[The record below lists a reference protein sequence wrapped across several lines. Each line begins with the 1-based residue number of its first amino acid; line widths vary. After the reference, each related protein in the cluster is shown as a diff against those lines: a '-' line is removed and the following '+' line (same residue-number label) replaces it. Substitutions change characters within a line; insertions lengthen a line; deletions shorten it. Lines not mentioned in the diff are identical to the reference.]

1 MGGRLRD
8 LRAPGRPAGGVPGG
22 AGSTAGRHGP
32 GRGDRGLDA
41 LGIPKGGKDGGSEGA
56 AAPEPGGHTPR
67 PAPLLAPA
75 ACLRL
80 QPPPPPSLPPLP
92 RRRPRAR
99 APLSRDEAGL
109 HHAGDRARAG
119 ARATA
124 AAAAAP

>member
-1 MGGRLRD
+1 MVGGRLWD

-41 LGIPKGGKDGGSEGA
+41 LGSPKGGRDGGSEGA
-56 AAPEPGGHTPR
+56 AAPEPSGHTPR

-92 RRRPRAR
+92 RRRPRTR
-99 APLSRDEAGL
+99 APLSRDGAGL
-109 HHAGDRARAG
+109 HHAGARARAG
-119 ARATA
+119 ARA
-124 AAAAAP
+124 AAAP